1 MPSSDGPDVGF
12 EERVLLWAARESGVL
27 EALATSAGTPAAVAR
42 EAGVTPRAAS
52 VTVAALADY
61 GYLQRVGEEYELT
74 NRALGFLTKRD
85 LRSIGRVPH
94 ALDLFDLYGR
104 LPETMA
110 TGETP
115 DYPDDWLRDRLGAH
129 AATDQARVRA
139 CVTAA
144 VHAHPD
150 ATRVLDV
157 AGGSGVYAREFAAR
171 GYDATLVESAAVVDV
186 VAPLLDPAPVEV
198 ARGRLPDEEA
208 PAADDDAV
216 DLAATP
222 GTVDLVFA
230 VDFARRHSDA
240 ANRAFLSAAR
250 ETLAHDGT
258 VVLVDALRGRSG
270 DPGVGVEALA
280 TGRGGYHDEPTVRAW
295 FEDEGFESVA
305 VTEVP
310 GADRTAVVGHSSVE

>member
-1 MPSSDGPDVGF
+1 MPTSDGPDVGF

-27 EALATSAGTPAAVAR
+27 DALATTAGTPTAVAR
-42 EAGVTPRAAS
+42 EAGVTARAAT
-52 VTVAALADY
+52 VTVDALADY
-61 GYLQRVGEEYELT
+61 GYLQRVGDEYELT
-74 NRALGFLTKRD
+74 NRSLGFLTKRD
-85 LRSIGRVPH
+85 LRSVGRVPH
-94 ALDLFDLYGR
+94 ALDLFDLYRR

-115 DYPDDWLRDRLGAH
+115 DYPDDWVRNRLGAH

-171 GYDATLVESAAVVDV
+171 GYDVTLVESAPVVDV
-186 VAPLLDPAPVEV
+186 VGPLLGPAPVEV
-198 ARGRLPDEEA
+198 APGRLPDDET
-208 PAADDDAV
+208 PAADDSV

-258 VVLVDALRGRSG
+258 VVLVDAVRGRSD

-280 TGRGGYHDEPTVRAW
+280 TGRGGYHDESAVRAW

-305 VTEVP
+305 LTDVP
-310 GADRTAVVGHSSVE
+310 GADRTAVVGHPTVE